1 MWFLYLDFHLFFLS
15 RKEEERAVGAMYCAN
30 MEDLLQQSDFVMV
43 VVNLSP
49 ATQKL
54 IGAKELAM
62 MKPTSTL
69 INISRGMTRP

>member
-1 MWFLYLDFHLFFLS
+1 MVSLLRFSSFFS
-15 RKEEERAVGAMYCAN
+15 FQERGRESSGGDVLCQHGG
-30 MEDLLQQSDFVMV
+30 LQQSDFVMV